1 MEDFVYKGNFEK
13 KNTNRLPWILA
24 IVLVVIV
31 VACSVAGVL
40 YATKKGPFA
49 SKEKPAAKKEETVDP
64 VIKDA
69 GKYVE
74 LADYK
79 NITLKKSEIDMEL
92 DNQVN
97 QALDDYAEYEK
108 VKKGKVKKG
117 DTVNIFYVGK
127 IDGKAFDGGSC
138 TKETSPE
145 GYDLEIG
152 SNTFIPGFEDGL
164 IGKKIGKTYDVN
176 ATFPEKYSQNEALA
190 GKTAVFTVTIN
201 YKNGEK
207 KKLKFD
213 DAFVKKNLTNYQS
226 AADFKKKN
234 RESIVRSKAIS
245 QVVDGSKIKEYPKAY
260 LDAMK
265 KQLNTSIEG
274 YLSQQGVTMDDYLA
288 QGNLTKE
295 DYEEQVDKTAK
306 ENVGGQVVYNAIM
319 QAEGMKIED
328 GDYKKELD
336 SYLENYNAQK
346 EADLDSTFQSV
357 YGTRARNI
365 IYSDLIYNKVADYLV
380 AQVKEV

>member
-1 MEDFVYKGNFEK
+1 MYKGNFEEK
-13 KNTNRLPWILA
+13 SGNKLPWILA
-24 IVLVVIV
+24 SVLVVLV
-31 VACSVAGVL
+31 VACSVVGIL

-49 SKEKPAAKKEETVDP
+49 SKAKPVVKKEEKTVDP

-74 LADYK
+74 LAEYK
-79 NITLKKSEIDMEL
+79 NITLKKSEIDTEL
-92 DNQVN
+92 DDQVS
-97 QALDDYAEYEK
+97 QALDDYAEYKK

-138 TKETSPE
+138 TKESRPE

-152 SNTFIPGFEDGL
+152 SNSFIPGFEDGL

-176 ATFPEKYSQNEALA
+176 ATFPEQYSQNQELA
-190 GKTAVFTVTIN
+190 GKKAVFTVTIN
-201 YKNGEK
+201 YKNGERK
-207 KKLKFD
+207 KVKFD
-213 DAFVKKNLTNYQS
+213 DAFVKKNLTDYQS

-234 RESIVRSKAIS
+234 RDSIIRSKAVS
-245 QVVDGSKIKEYPKAY
+245 QVVEGSKIKEYPKAY

-265 KQLNTSIEG
+265 KQLNTSIQG

-319 QAEGMKIED
+319 QAEGMKIADED
-328 GDYKKELD
+328 YQKELE
-336 SYLENYNAQK
+336 SYLKNYNVQK

-357 YGTRARNI
+357 YGTRAKNI

-380 AQVKEV
+380 SQVKEV

>member
-1 MEDFVYKGNFEK
+1 MEEFVYKGNFEK
-13 KNTNRLPWILA
+13 KTTNKLPWILSS
-24 IVLVVIV
+24 VLVVLV
-31 VACSVAGVL
+31 VACSVAGIL

-49 SKEKPAAKKEETVDP
+49 GKAKPVVKREETVDP
-64 VIKDA
+64 IIKDA

-79 NITLKKSEIDMEL
+79 NITLKKWEIDSEL
-92 DNQVN
+92 DDQVS
-97 QALDDYAEYEK
+97 QALDDYAEYKK

-145 GYDLEIG
+145 GYDLKIG
-152 SNTFIPGFEDGL
+152 SNSFIPGFEDGL

-176 ATFPEKYSQNEALA
+176 ATFPEKYSQNEELA
-190 GKTAVFTVTIN
+190 GKKAVFTVTIN

-207 KKLKFD
+207 KKAKFD
-213 DAFVKKNLTNYQS
+213 DAFVKKNLTAYQS

-234 RESIVRSKAIS
+234 RESIVRNKAVS
-245 QVVDGSKIKEYPKAY
+245 QVVEGSKIKEYPKAY
-260 LDAMK
+260 VDAMK
-265 KQLNTSIEG
+265 KQLNTSIQG

-288 QGNLTKE
+288 QGNLTKD

-319 QAEGMKIED
+319 QAEGMEIED

-336 SYLENYNAQK
+336 SYLKNYNAQK
-346 EADLDSTFQSV
+346 EDDLDSTFQSV
-357 YGTRARNI
+357 YGTKAKNI

-380 AQVKEV
+380 SNVKEV